1 MKKGLRVVV
10 VIALVAGLA
19 AAACASDA
27 VTIVDSAGRAV
38 VVPQP
43 VERIASAYGI
53 GTYYVYALGA
63 GNRLVA
69 AWYVGVKSLGQAPAS
84 LRAMEPRLDE
94 LFSVGDPNVEELAAR
109 GVDLVLADAAK
120 HEAFAAQM
128 QGIGVPTLLLA
139 PETTQG
145 VVDTTLAL
153 GAALGE
159 EAAGRAAQFVSDFW
173 RVFAASEAAT
183 RDVPSGERPRVLFV
197 GSSSLQVA
205 SGAMYQT
212 QLIEAAGGVSVSE
225 DLVGGWN
232 TVNLEQ
238 ILVWN
243 PDVVIIPPYGNVTV
257 ADLMTSADWQSVRAV
272 QTRRVVRMPRV
283 FAPMDTPLPES
294 LLGVM
299 WLSSVLYPER
309 ETFDVRAEAAAF
321 YGTYYGYALS
331 QAEAD
336 SFLVP

>member
-1 MKKGLRVVV
+1 MNKAWRIVLVIGL
-10 VIALVAGLA
+10 LGGLA
-19 AAACASDA
+19 ATACARD
-27 VTIVDSAGRAV
+27 VMTVVDSTGRAV

-63 GNRLVA
+63 GDRLVA
-69 AWYVGVKSLGQAPAS
+69 AWYVGVKALGQAPAS
-84 LRAMEPRLDE
+84 LRAIEPRLDE
-94 LFSVGDPNVEELAAR
+94 LFSVGDPNIEDLAAR
-109 GVDLVLADAAK
+109 AADLVLADASK
-120 HEAFAAQM
+120 HQAFASQM
-128 QGIGVPTLLLA
+128 QGIGVPTLLLG

-173 RVFAASEAAT
+173 RVFAASEAAV
-183 RDVPSGERPRVLFV
+183 RDVPNRERPRVLFV
-197 GSSSLQVA
+197 GSSSLQIA

-212 QLIEAAGGVSVSE
+212 QLIDAAGGISVSE

-243 PDVVIIPPYGNVTV
+243 PDVVIIPPYGNVTP
-257 ADLMTSADWQSVRAV
+257 ASLFEEADWQSVRAV
-272 QTRRVVRMPRV
+272 QTGRVIRMPRI

-294 LLGVM
+294 LLGVV
-299 WLSSVLYPER
+299 WLSSVLYPEQA
-309 ETFDVRAEAAAF
+309 TFDVRAEANAF
-321 YGTYYGYALS
+321 YETYYGYALS

-336 SFLVP
+336 AFLLP

>member
-1 MKKGLRVVV
+1 
-10 VIALVAGLA
+10 
-19 AAACASDA
+19 
-27 VTIVDSAGRAV
+27 
-38 VVPQP
+38 
-43 VERIASAYGI
+43 
-53 GTYYVYALGA
+53 
-63 GNRLVA
+63 
-69 AWYVGVKSLGQAPAS
+69 
-84 LRAMEPRLDE
+84 
-94 LFSVGDPNVEELAAR
+94 
-109 GVDLVLADAAK
+109 LVLADAAK

-159 EAAGRAAQFVSDFW
+159 AAADRAARLVSDFW
-173 RVFAASEAAT
+173 RVFSASETAV
-183 RDVPSGERPRVLFV
+183 RDVSTAERPRVLFV
-197 GSSSLQVA
+197 GSSALQVA

-212 QLIEAAGGVSVSE
+212 QLIEAAGGVSVSA

-238 ILVWN
+238 VLVWN

-257 ADLMTSADWQSVRAV
+257 ADLLTNADWQTARAV
-272 QTRRVVRMPRV
+272 QRGRVARMPRI

-309 ETFDVRAEAAAF
+309 VTFDVRAEAVAF
-321 YGTYYGYALS
+321 YKTYYGYPLS
-331 QAEAD
+331 QVEAD
-336 SFLVP
+336 AFLVP

>member
-1 MKKGLRVVV
+1 MKNRHVLRLAV
-10 VIALVAGLA
+10 ALIMGLA
-19 AAACASDA
+19 ATACASDVVA
-27 VTIVDSAGRAV
+27 VVDSTGRAV
-38 VVPQP
+38 SVPQP

-69 AWYVGVKSLGQAPAS
+69 AWYVGVKTLGQAPDS

-94 LFSVGDPNVEELAAR
+94 LFSVGDPNIEELAAR
-109 GVDLVLADAAK
+109 RADLVLADAAK

-159 EAAGRAAQFVSDFW
+159 AAADRAARLVSDFW

-197 GSSSLQVA
+197 GSSALQVA

-212 QLIEAAGGVSVSE
+212 QLIEAAGGVSASA

-238 ILVWN
+238 VLVWN

-257 ADLMTSADWQSVRAV
+257 DDLLTSADWQSVRAV
-272 QTRRVVRMPRV
+272 QMGRVARMPRI

-299 WLSSVLYPER
+299 WLSSVLYPEWA
-309 ETFDVRAEAAAF
+309 TFDVRAEAVAF
-321 YGTYYGYALS
+321 YKAYYGHTLS
-331 QAEAD
+331 QVEAD
-336 SFLVP
+336 AFLVP

>member
-1 MKKGLRVVV
+1 MKNRRAFG
-10 VIALVAGLA
+10 LVAALIMGLA
-19 AAACASDA
+19 APAVASDVVA
-27 VTIVDSAGRAV
+27 VVDSTGRSV
-38 VVPQP
+38 EVPQP
-43 VERIASAYGI
+43 VERIASVYGI

-63 GNRLVA
+63 GDRLVA
-69 AWYVGVKSLGQAPAS
+69 AWYVGVKTLGQAPAS
-84 LRAMEPRLDE
+84 LREIEPRLDA

-109 GVDLVLADAAK
+109 GTDLVLADAAK
-120 HEAFAAQM
+120 HEAFAEQM

-159 EAAGRAAQFVSDFW
+159 AAADRAARWVSDFW
-173 RVFAASEAAT
+173 RVFAASETAV
-183 RDVPSGERPRVLFV
+183 RDIPSGERPRVLFV
-197 GSSSLQVA
+197 GSSSLHVA

-212 QLIEAAGGVSVSE
+212 QLIEAAGGVSVSAG
-225 DLVGGWN
+225 LVGGWN

-238 ILVWN
+238 VLVWN
-243 PDVVIIPPYGNVTV
+243 PDIVIIPPYGNVTV
-257 ADLMTSADWQSVRAV
+257 ADLLTNADWQSVRAV
-272 QTRRVVRMPRV
+272 QTGRVARMPRI

-309 ETFDVRAEAAAF
+309 ETFAMRTEAAAF
-321 YGTYYGYALS
+321 YETYYGYTLS

-336 SFLVP
+336 SFLTP